1 MRDRPLIQRSLCRRA
16 LRKQMARAT
25 ENQREMIRVALAD
38 RAIFET
44 LYEEAMNSASR
55 HALASGDFVV
65 SLDQDGSPVVDNLLK
80 LLNWFIEN
88 GPELIDM
95 VKLIVGLFGSAT
107 AAAVICE
114 IEER

>member
-44 LYEEAMNSASR
+44 LYEQAMTSAST
-55 HALASGDFVV
+55 HALSSGDFAV

-80 LLNWFIEN
+80 LLSWFVEN
-88 GPELIDM
+88 GPALIGMIELI
-95 VKLIVGLFGSAT
+95 IGLFGSTT

-114 IEER
+114 IEEG

>member
-16 LRKQMARAT
+16 MRKQLARAT

-44 LYEEAMNSASR
+44 LYEQAMSSAAQ
-55 HALASGDFVV
+55 HALTSGDFVV
-65 SLDQDGSPVVDNLLK
+65 SLNQEGSPVVDNLLK
-80 LLNWFIEN
+80 LLSWFIEN
-88 GPELIDM
+88 GPELVRMIE
-95 VKLIVGLFGSAT
+95 LIVGLFGSAT

-114 IEER
+114 IEGA